1 MKLYQELKDA
11 IADAADEM
19 EESAEFRKL
28 LLNTKELFAA
38 QMPDIYE
45 WYGIRSGDRECDRTD
60 RVDGGIG

>member
-28 LLNTKELFAA
+28 FSKLVENY
-38 QMPDIYE
+38 MN
-45 WYGIRSGDRECDRTD
+45 GMGSGAEIVNVIERIERTEESD
-60 RVDGGIG
+60 EN